1 MTVLELRAV
10 RHSFGGQ
17 PALTGFDIEV
27 SAGEVVAM
35 VGLNGAGKTTA
46 LRALAGRLR
55 AEEGS
60 AAVLGHD
67 PIGLPARAARH
78 FGQFLGAP
86 LAYRELTVRENLLA
100 AGRLHG
106 LDRAGVVGAADV
118 AIERFQLAGWAGRAA
133 GTLSA
138 GNWQRLGVACATL
151 HGPRALILD
160 EPTNALDPAG
170 VVIVRDLVRALASR
184 GAGVLVSSHHLDEV
198 SRIAGR
204 IVVVHGGRVIG
215 TLTPGGTELERR
227 FFAMVLDA
235 DMGRGEA

>member
-100 AGRLHG
+100 APMWARAKPWQAPPCHG
-106 LDRAGVVGAADV
+106 ACVCPA
-118 AIERFQLAGWAGRAA
+118 WA
-133 GTLSA
+133 
-138 GNWQRLGVACATL
+138 
-151 HGPRALILD
+151 
-160 EPTNALDPAG
+160 
-170 VVIVRDLVRALASR
+170 VRSTW
-184 GAGVLVSSHHLDEV
+184 G
-198 SRIAGR
+198 
-204 IVVVHGGRVIG
+204 
-215 TLTPGGTELERR
+215 
-227 FFAMVLDA
+227 
-235 DMGRGEA
+235 